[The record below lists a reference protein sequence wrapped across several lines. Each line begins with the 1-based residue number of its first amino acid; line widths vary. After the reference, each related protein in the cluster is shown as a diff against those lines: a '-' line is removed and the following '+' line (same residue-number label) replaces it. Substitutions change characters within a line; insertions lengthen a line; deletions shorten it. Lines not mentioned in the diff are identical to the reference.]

1 MKISMAIDKAGFEK
15 TMLALKAIE
24 AKIPVAVSRSAQY
37 TESIILA
44 RTAKGDGVDG
54 KFEQYSTGYADA
66 KRDGWAG
73 SKSRQGFGGDASGI
87 VNLMVHG
94 TMLAAM
100 QSSSEGNT
108 ARIHFGRATEARK
121 AAFNHAQ
128 RPFFAVNNKEHDQIV
143 AFFNKQL
150 RK

>member
-1 MKISMAIDKAGFEK
+1 MKIAMTIDKAGFEK
-15 TMLALKAIE
+15 AMLSLKAIE

-44 RTAKGDGVDG
+44 RTAKGEGVDG
-54 KFEQYSTGYADA
+54 KFEPYSTGYADA

-73 SKSRQGFGGDASGI
+73 TRSRQGFGGDPSGI

-100 QSSSEGNT
+100 QTSAEGNT

-128 RPFFAVNNKEHDQIV
+128 RPFFAVNNAEHDQIV

>member
-1 MKISMAIDKAGFEK
+1 MKISMTIDKAGFEK
-15 TMLALKAIE
+15 AMLALKAIE

-44 RTAKGDGVDG
+44 RTAKGEGVAG
-54 KFEQYSTGYADA
+54 RFEPYSTGYADA
-66 KRDGWAG
+66 KREGWGRSG
-73 SKSRQGFGGDASGI
+73 STPGFGGDASGI

-100 QSSSEGNT
+100 QSSSDGNT

-121 AAFNHAQ
+121 AAINHDR
-128 RPFFAVNNKEHDQIV
+128 RPFFAVNNAEHDHIV

-150 RK
+150 RA

>member
-1 MKISMAIDKAGFEK
+1 MKISMTIDKAGLDAK
-15 TMLALKAIE
+15 MLALKAIE
-24 AKIPVAVSRSAQY
+24 QKIPIAISRAAQY
-37 TESIILA
+37 TEGLILA

-73 SKSRQGFGGDASGI
+73 TRSRQGFGGDASGI

-100 QSSSEGNT
+100 QTSAEGNT

-128 RPFFAVNNKEHDQIV
+128 RPFFAVNNKERDQIV